1 MHLPFGSDSNHVSG
15 LWVYGEF
22 LSVCSMND
30 TNDTIEIWVMK
41 EYKVNSSWIRTLVL
55 PVDLI
60 NSPNQ
65 DLIPLCC
72 TKSGD
77 IIGIDENNGL
87 VKYDKNGQ
95 FLERRSYFD
104 YDLRSKATMYIEA
117 TMHIDSLLSLPGDG
131 DNEQKKNEV

>member
-22 LSVCSMND
+22 LSVYGMND

-77 IIGIDENNGL
+77 IIGIDENNG
-87 VKYDKNGQ
+87 Q
-95 FLERRSYFD
+95 FLERQSYFD
-104 YDLRSKATMYIEA
+104 YDLRCKATMY
-117 TMHIDSLLSLPGDG
+117 IDSLLSLPGDG
-131 DNEQKKNEV
+131 NNEQKKNEV